1 MHHNDAPNLDPRTD
15 ITDLYIFQ
23 KPGDPTQSILI
34 LNVNPEAP
42 THADAFDPQAS
53 YEFKIDTNGDFEAE
67 IAFHVLF
74 TTVEDDQ
81 QTATLYRASGAAAR
95 GAGPAG
101 EAIIQHA
108 PVSFTEE
115 ARITSEGPY
124 RFFAGLRSEPFFADP
139 TGFQNNLQWTGQD
152 FWAGKNVFS
161 IVLEAPNTALG
172 PYQQIGIWGRT
183 MALAHGTLTSVN
195 QMGRPGNNVLR
206 QGADTNTTPPA
217 QQRER
222 FFAQYVAMFK
232 TFGYGEPEATALALE
247 WLPDI
252 LPYNY
257 TSAEGYPNGRKLTD
271 DIVDNLVGIIT
282 QGKMKDD
289 LVVPHTDY
297 LAEFPYLGI
306 PRKGGVVRIGL
317 QGVSR

>member
-23 KPGDPTQSILI
+23 NPGDFTRSILI

-42 THADAFDPQAS
+42 TRANAFDPQAS
-53 YEFKIDTNGDFEAE
+53 YEFKIDTNDDFEAE

-74 TTVEDDQ
+74 KSIEEGQ
-81 QTATLYRASGAAAR
+81 QTATLYRATDVAAR
-95 GAGPAG
+95 GTGPVG

-108 PVSFTEE
+108 PVSFTQE
-115 ARITSEGPY
+115 ARITTEGQI

-139 TGFQNNLQWTGQD
+139 TGFFNNLQWSGQD

-161 IVLEAPNTALG
+161 IVLDFPNSELG
-172 PYQQIGIWGRT
+172 SQPQIGVWGRT
-183 MALAHGTLTSVN
+183 MASVHGILTPVN
-195 QMGRPGNNVLR
+195 QMGRPGNNALR

-222 FFAQYVAMFK
+222 FFSQYVVMFQ
-232 TFGYGEPEATALALE
+232 TFGYTEAEATRLTLE

-257 TSAEGYPNGRKLTD
+257 MSAEGYPNGRQLID
-271 DIVDNLVGIIT
+271 DIADNLVEILT
-282 QGKMKDD
+282 QGRMRDD
-289 LVVPHTDY
+289 LVYPHTDY
-297 LAEFPYLGI
+297 LEEFPFLGR
-306 PRKGGVVRIGL
+306 PNKV
-317 QGVSR
+317 